1 MAAKQAKGSRPRHVP
16 QRTCIAC
23 RKVDAKRGLRRL
35 VRVEGERVAID
46 PTGKRAGRGA
56 YLCAERGC
64 WETALKRTV
73 IERALKI
80 VQLHPDDR
88 QMLRAYGAD
97 LPTGTEED
105 KVEPDRDPVTGLR

>member
-1 MAAKQAKGSRPRHVP
+1 MAAKQSKGPRPKHVP
-16 QRTCIAC
+16 RRTCVAC

-35 VRVEGERVAID
+35 VRIEGQRVVVD

-64 WETALKRTV
+64 WEAALKRAV

-80 VQLHPDDR
+80 DRLAPEDR
-88 QMLRAYGAD
+88 QLLSEYAAS
-97 LPTGTEED
+97 LPVGPEED
-105 KVEPDRDPVTGLR
+105 KVEPESSPVHA

>member
-1 MAAKQAKGSRPRHVP
+1 MVRTKKQGPRPKHVP

-35 VRVEGERVAID
+35 VRLEGDRVAVD
-46 PTGKRAGRGA
+46 ASGKRAGRGA

-64 WETALKRTV
+64 WERALKRTA

-80 VQLHPDDR
+80 PQLIPEDR
-88 QMLRAYGAD
+88 QALEAYAAA
-97 LPTGTEED
+97 LPVGSEED
-105 KVEPDRDPVTGLR
+105 KQLPETPPAQA

>member
-1 MAAKQAKGSRPRHVP
+1 MPGKQPGGQRPKHVP

-35 VRVEGERVAID
+35 VRVESLRVVVD
-46 PTGKRAGRGA
+46 PSGKRPGRGA
-56 YLCAERGC
+56 YLCAERSC
-64 WETALKRTV
+64 WEAAFKRAA

-80 VQLHPDDR
+80 PTLDPEDR
-88 QMLRAYGAD
+88 QALAEYAAV

-105 KVEPDRDPVTGLR
+105 KVEPRTSPVRA

>member
-1 MAAKQAKGSRPRHVP
+1 MGTKQPKAPRPKHVP

-35 VRVEGERVAID
+35 VRVDVQRVVVD

-56 YLCAERGC
+56 YLCAERNC
-64 WETALKRTV
+64 WEVALKRAA

-80 VQLHPDDR
+80 STLDPEDR
-88 QMLRAYGAD
+88 QALAAYAAT
-97 LPTGTEED
+97 LPVGTEED
-105 KVEPDRDPVTGLR
+105 KVEPQASSVRA

>member
-1 MAAKQAKGSRPRHVP
+1 MPAKKPTGARPKHVP

-35 VRVEGERVAID
+35 VRIEDNHVVID

-64 WETALKRTV
+64 WEAALKRTA

-80 VQLHPDDR
+80 PQLQPEDR
-88 QMLRAYGAD
+88 QMLIAYGAS
-97 LPTGTEED
+97 LPAGSDGD
-105 KVEPDRDPVTGLR
+105 KVEPGTTSASG